1 MSRIAVPLLTFMP
14 PEIDFTG
21 SPVKA
26 AGYYG
31 PTIGYITIQ
40 IQTLNFQGRLFI
52 EGSNVAS
59 PGDNDWFPIQLI
71 FGFDYITYPRFNL
84 PGQQAP
90 IYGLGIDWY
99 SLVGINGESSTT
111 GYSFYLNCLWMRARI
126 QRSNFLPFY
135 LSEAQIEPFGVIDSI
150 LLSF

>member
-1 MSRIAVPLLTFMP
+1 MSRIAVQLLTFMP

-21 SPVKA
+21 PVIKG

-31 PTIGYITIQ
+31 PTIGYTTIQ

-52 EGSNVAS
+52 EGSNIQQPS
-59 PGDNDWFPIQLI
+59 DSDWFPIQLI
-71 FGFDYITYPRFNL
+71 EGYDYITYPRFNL

-90 IYGLGIDWY
+90 IYGLAIDWY
-99 SLVGINGESSTT
+99 SLVGVNGESSTT
-111 GYSFYLNCLWMRARI
+111 GYSFYLNSLWLRARI
-126 QRSNFLPFY
+126 QRSHFLPY
-135 LSEAQIEPFGVIDSI
+135 QLNPAQIEPFGVIDSI